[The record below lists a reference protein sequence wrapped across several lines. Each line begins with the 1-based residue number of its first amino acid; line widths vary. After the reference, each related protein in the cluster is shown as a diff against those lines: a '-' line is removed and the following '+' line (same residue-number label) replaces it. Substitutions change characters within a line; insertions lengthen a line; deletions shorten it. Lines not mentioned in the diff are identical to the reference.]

1 MRCSCTLL
9 LGACVAIGSSAG
21 AAADESR
28 VITVEEAV
36 ALAIG
41 QNASLQAARARL
53 EAGQAM
59 ASSTARHLAPAIHL
73 SDEFQHYNS
82 AFTPLITAGP
92 PGTPAAPFPVRK
104 QDTNMFTIG
113 LDQPLLGLLRLS
125 AEHAGQQRNAE
136 AGAAQVESA
145 ELSLRQAVETAYLRV
160 FEAKAL
166 EETALA
172 SERELN
178 DRLEVARA
186 QLASGVLT
194 DADVLRVQVAA
205 ANARQQ
211 AIQAHAQGL
220 VSRASL
226 LALVGLPADDLG
238 VSLAEPKSLLEASEK
253 RPEAAAAQQQAQ
265 EGRPEIV
272 QTRLSLEAGEHQRR
286 ARLYALLPDIDLE
299 GAYMRSYGQI
309 ILPTN
314 FAFIGISARWAIWEW
329 GASYAAYR
337 ASRAQARAAAFD
349 LENQKQQIRAE
360 VTSGMAQLDAAASAI
375 SVAEQAIASA
385 QEAYR
390 VTDAQLKAGTATT
403 TDLLEAQSALTQ
415 ARLNYLRAQ
424 YELAISRVNLR
435 RALGR

>member
-1 MRCSCTLL
+1 LL
-9 LGACVAIGSSAG
+9 LGACLAFGSSVG

-36 ALAIG
+36 ALAMG

-53 EAGQAM
+53 EGGQAM
-59 ASSTARHLAPAIHL
+59 ASSTARRLAPAIRL
-73 SDEFQHYNS
+73 GDEYQHYNE
-82 AFTPLITAGP
+82 AFVVPMGAG
-92 PGTPAAPFPVRK
+92 AVFPVRK
-104 QDTNMFTIG
+104 QDTNLFTVSA
-113 LDQPLLGLLRLS
+113 DQPLLGLLRLS
-125 AEHAGQQRNAE
+125 ADYQSQQRGTE
-136 AGAAQVESA
+136 AGAAQVQSA
-145 ELSLRQAVETAYLRV
+145 ELSLRQAVETMYLRV
-160 FEAKAL
+160 FEARAL
-166 EETALA
+166 EGTALA

-186 QLASGVLT
+186 QLATGVLT
-194 DADVLRVQVAA
+194 EADVLRVQVAA

-211 AIQAHAQGL
+211 AIQAHSQEL
-220 VSRASL
+220 VARAGL
-226 LALVGLPADDLG
+226 LALMGLSADDAS
-238 VSLAEPKSLLEASEK
+238 VSFAEPKSLLESGQT
-253 RPEAAAAQQQAQ
+253 RPEAGAAQDQALS
-265 EGRPEIV
+265 GRPEIL

-286 ARLYALLPDIDLE
+286 ARLYSLLPEIDLE
-299 GAYMRSYGQI
+299 GAYLRSYGQI

-314 FAFIGISARWAIWEW
+314 SLFIGLSAKWAIWEW
-329 GASYAAYR
+329 GASYALYR
-337 ASRAQARAAAFD
+337 ASRDQERAAAFD

-360 VTSGMAQLDAAASAI
+360 VTSTMAQLDAAASAI
-375 SVAEQAIASA
+375 TVAEQAIASA

-435 RALGR
+435 RTLGR

>member
-9 LGACVAIGSSAG
+9 LGACLAFGSSVG
-21 AAADESR
+21 VAADESR

-53 EAGQAM
+53 EGGQAM
-59 ASSTARHLAPAIHL
+59 ASSTARRLAPAIRL
-73 SDEFQHYNS
+73 GDEYQHYNE
-82 AFTPLITAGP
+82 AFVVPMGAG
-92 PGTPAAPFPVRK
+92 AVFPVRK
-104 QDTNMFTIG
+104 QDTNLFTVSA
-113 LDQPLLGLLRLS
+113 DQPLLGLLRLS
-125 AEHAGQQRNAE
+125 ADYQSQQRSTE
-136 AGAAQVESA
+136 AGAAQVQSA
-145 ELSLRQAVETAYLRV
+145 ELSLRQAVETMYLRV
-160 FEAKAL
+160 FEARAL
-166 EETALA
+166 EGTALA

-186 QLASGVLT
+186 QLATGVLT
-194 DADVLRVQVAA
+194 EADVLRVQVAA

-211 AIQAHAQGL
+211 AIQAHSQEL
-220 VSRASL
+220 VARAGL
-226 LALVGLPADDLG
+226 LALMGLSADDAS
-238 VSLAEPKSLLEASEK
+238 VSFAEPKSLLESGQT
-253 RPEAAAAQQQAQ
+253 RPEAAAAQDQALS
-265 EGRPEIV
+265 GRPEIL
-272 QTRLSLEAGEHQRR
+272 QTRLSLQAGEHQRR
-286 ARLYALLPDIDLE
+286 ARLYSLLPEIDLE
-299 GAYMRSYGQI
+299 GAYLRSYGQI

-314 FAFIGISARWAIWEW
+314 SLFIGLSAKWAIWEW
-329 GASYAAYR
+329 GASYALYR

-360 VTSGMAQLDAAASAI
+360 VTSTMAQLDAAASAI

-435 RALGR
+435 RTLGL

>member
-1 MRCSCTLL
+1 MRRLSTLL
-9 LGACVAIGSSAG
+9 LGCCVLTLPSSASASAG
-21 AAADESR
+21 ESR
-28 VITVEEAV
+28 VITVDEAV

-53 EAGQAM
+53 EGGQAA
-59 ASSTARHLAPAIHL
+59 ASSTARRLAPAIHL
-73 SDEFQHYNS
+73 SDEYQHYNS
-82 AFTPLITAGP
+82 AFIVPMGGGAL
-92 PGTPAAPFPVRK
+92 FPVRK
-104 QDTNMFTIG
+104 QDTNLFTVAA
-113 LDQPLLGLLRLS
+113 DQPLLGLLRLS
-125 AEHAGQQRNAE
+125 ADYESQQKGAE
-136 AGAAQVESA
+136 AGAAQVQSA
-145 ELSLRQAVETAYLRV
+145 ELSLRQAVETVYLRV
-160 FEAKAL
+160 FEARAL
-166 EETALA
+166 EGTALA

-186 QLASGVLT
+186 QLATGVLT
-194 DADVLRVQVAA
+194 EADVLRVQVAV

-211 AIQAHAQGL
+211 AIQAHAQEL
-220 VSRASL
+220 VARASL
-226 LALVGLPADDLG
+226 LALLGLPADDAG
-238 VSLAEPKSLLEASEK
+238 VTLVEPSSLLAPAD
-253 RPEAAAAQQQAQ
+253 RAPEAAVAQNQALS
-265 EGRPEIV
+265 GRPEIL

-286 ARLYALLPDIDLE
+286 ARQYALLPEIDLE
-299 GAYMRSYGQI
+299 GAYLRSYGQV

-314 FAFIGISARWAIWEW
+314 SAFVGINAKWAIWEW

-337 ASRAQARAAAFD
+337 ASQAQARAAAFD

-360 VTSGMAQLDAAASAI
+360 VTAGMAQLDAAASAI
-375 SVAEQAIASA
+375 SVAEQAITSA

-390 VTDAQLKAGTATT
+390 VTDAQLRAGTATT

>member
-1 MRCSCTLL
+1 MGKSFLLL
-9 LGACVAIGSSAG
+9 LGGCALATLASIDATAG
-21 AAADESR
+21 EAR
-28 VITVEEAV
+28 VITVDEAV
-36 ALAIG
+36 AMALA
-41 QNASLQAARARL
+41 QNPGLQAVRARL
-53 EAGQAM
+53 EAGQAA
-59 ASSTARHLAPAIHL
+59 ASSSARRLAPAIHL

-82 AFTPLITAGP
+82 TFDASLGP
-92 PGTPAAPFPVRK
+92 GASFRVRK
-104 QDTNMFTIG
+104 QDTNMFTVAA
-113 LDQPLLGLLRLS
+113 DQPLLGLLRLS
-125 AEHAGQQRNAE
+125 ADYSGQQESAE

-145 ELSLRQAVETAYLRV
+145 ELSLRQAVETLYLRV
-160 FEAKAL
+160 FEARAL
-166 EETALA
+166 EGTALA

-186 QLASGVLT
+186 QLATGVLT
-194 DADVLRVQVAA
+194 EADVLRVQVAA

-211 AIQAHAQGL
+211 AIQAHAQEL
-220 VSRASL
+220 VSRAGL
-226 LALVGLPADDLG
+226 LALMGLAADDAG
-238 VSLAEPKSLLEASEK
+238 VTFVEPKSLLESGQK
-253 RPEAAAAQQQAQ
+253 RPEASAAQDQALS
-265 EGRPEIV
+265 GRPEIL
-272 QTRLSLEAGEHQRR
+272 QIRLSLQAGEHQRR
-286 ARLYALLPDIDLE
+286 ARLYALLPEIDLE
-299 GAYMRSYGQI
+299 GAYLRSYGQVI
-309 ILPTN
+309 VPTN
-314 FAFIGISARWAIWEW
+314 SAFIGLKAQWAIWEW

-390 VTDAQLKAGTATT
+390 VTDAQLQAGTATT

>member
-1 MRCSCTLL
+1 LL
-9 LGACVAIGSSAG
+9 LGACAAFGSSVG
-21 AAADESR
+21 VAADESR
-28 VITVEEAV
+28 VISVEEAV

-53 EAGQAM
+53 EGGQAM
-59 ASSTARHLAPAIHL
+59 ASSTARRLAPAIRL
-73 SDEFQHYNS
+73 GDEYQHYNE
-82 AFTPLITAGP
+82 AFVVPMGAG
-92 PGTPAAPFPVRK
+92 AVFPVRK
-104 QDTNMFTIG
+104 QDTNLFTVSA
-113 LDQPLLGLLRLS
+113 DQPLLGLLRLS
-125 AEHAGQQRNAE
+125 ADYQSQQRSTE
-136 AGAAQVESA
+136 AGAAQVQSA
-145 ELSLRQAVETAYLRV
+145 ELSLRQAVETMYLRV
-160 FEAKAL
+160 FEARAL
-166 EETALA
+166 EGTALA

-186 QLASGVLT
+186 QLATGVLT
-194 DADVLRVQVAA
+194 EADVLRVQVAA

-211 AIQAHAQGL
+211 AIQAHSQEL
-220 VSRASL
+220 VARAGL
-226 LALVGLPADDLG
+226 LALMGLSADDAS
-238 VSLAEPKSLLEASEK
+238 VSFAEPKSLLESGQT
-253 RPEAAAAQQQAQ
+253 RPEAAAAQDQALS
-265 EGRPEIV
+265 GRPEIL
-272 QTRLSLEAGEHQRR
+272 QTRLSLQAGEHQRR
-286 ARLYALLPDIDLE
+286 ARLYSLLPEIDLE
-299 GAYMRSYGQI
+299 GAYLRSYGQI

-314 FAFIGISARWAIWEW
+314 SLFIGLSAKWAIWEW
-329 GASYAAYR
+329 GASYALYR

-360 VTSGMAQLDAAASAI
+360 VTSTMAQLDAAASAI

-435 RALGR
+435 RTLGL

>member
-1 MRCSCTLL
+1 MRWSCPLL
-9 LGACVAIGSSAG
+9 LGACAAFGSSVG
-21 AAADESR
+21 VAADESR

-53 EAGQAM
+53 EGGQAM
-59 ASSTARHLAPAIHL
+59 ASSTARRLAPAIRL
-73 SDEFQHYNS
+73 GDEYQHYNE
-82 AFTPLITAGP
+82 AFVVPMGAG
-92 PGTPAAPFPVRK
+92 AVFPVRK
-104 QDTNMFTIG
+104 QDTNLFTVSA
-113 LDQPLLGLLRLS
+113 DQPLLGLLRLS
-125 AEHAGQQRNAE
+125 ADYQSQQRSTE
-136 AGAAQVESA
+136 AGAAQVQSA
-145 ELSLRQAVETAYLRV
+145 ELSLRQAVETMYLRV
-160 FEAKAL
+160 FEARAL
-166 EETALA
+166 EGTALA

-186 QLASGVLT
+186 QLATGVLT
-194 DADVLRVQVAA
+194 EADVLRVQVAA

-211 AIQAHAQGL
+211 AIQAHSQEL
-220 VSRASL
+220 VARAGL
-226 LALVGLPADDLG
+226 LALMGLSADDAS
-238 VSLAEPKSLLEASEK
+238 VSFVEPKSLLESGQT
-253 RPEAAAAQQQAQ
+253 RPEAGAAQDQALS
-265 EGRPEIV
+265 GRPEIL

-286 ARLYALLPDIDLE
+286 ARLYSLLPEIDLE
-299 GAYMRSYGQI
+299 GAYLRSYGQI

-314 FAFIGISARWAIWEW
+314 SLFIGLSAKWAIWEW
-329 GASYAAYR
+329 GASYALYR

-360 VTSGMAQLDAAASAI
+360 VTSTMAQLDAAASAI
-375 SVAEQAIASA
+375 TVAEQAIASA

-435 RALGR
+435 RTLGL

>member
-9 LGACVAIGSSAG
+9 LGACLAFGSSVG

-36 ALAIG
+36 ALAMG

-53 EAGQAM
+53 EGGQAM
-59 ASSTARHLAPAIHL
+59 ASSTARRLAPAIRL
-73 SDEFQHYNS
+73 GDEYQHYNE
-82 AFTPLITAGP
+82 AFVVPMGAG
-92 PGTPAAPFPVRK
+92 AVFPVRK
-104 QDTNMFTIG
+104 QDTNLVTVSA
-113 LDQPLLGLLRLS
+113 DQPLLGLLRLS
-125 AEHAGQQRNAE
+125 ADYQSQQRGTE
-136 AGAAQVESA
+136 AGAAQVQSA
-145 ELSLRQAVETAYLRV
+145 ELSLRQAVETMYLRV
-160 FEAKAL
+160 FEARAL
-166 EETALA
+166 EGTALA

-186 QLASGVLT
+186 QLATGVLT
-194 DADVLRVQVAA
+194 EADVLRVQVAA

-211 AIQAHAQGL
+211 AIQAHSQEL
-220 VSRASL
+220 VARAGL
-226 LALVGLPADDLG
+226 LALMGLSADDAS
-238 VSLAEPKSLLEASEK
+238 VSFVEPKSLLESGQT
-253 RPEAAAAQQQAQ
+253 RPEAGAAQDQALS
-265 EGRPEIV
+265 GRPEIL

-286 ARLYALLPDIDLE
+286 ARLYSLLPEIDLE
-299 GAYMRSYGQI
+299 GAYLRSYGQI

-314 FAFIGISARWAIWEW
+314 SLFIGLSAKWAIWEW
-329 GASYAAYR
+329 GASYALYR
-337 ASRAQARAAAFD
+337 ASRDQERAAAFD

-360 VTSGMAQLDAAASAI
+360 VTSTMAQLDAAASAI
-375 SVAEQAIASA
+375 TVAEQAIASA

-435 RALGR
+435 RTLGR

>member
-1 MRCSCTLL
+1 MGRFSTLL
-9 LGACVAIGSSAG
+9 LGCCAFALRFSASASAG
-21 AAADESR
+21 ESR
-28 VITVEEAV
+28 VITVDEAV

-53 EAGQAM
+53 EGGQAA

-82 AFTPLITAGP
+82 AFIVPMGGGAL
-92 PGTPAAPFPVRK
+92 FPVRK
-104 QDTNMFTIG
+104 QDTNLFTVAA
-113 LDQPLLGLLRLS
+113 DQPLLGLLHLS
-125 AEHAGQQRNAE
+125 DDYESQKESAE
-136 AGAAQVESA
+136 AGAAQVQSA
-145 ELSLRQAVETAYLRV
+145 ELSLRQAVETLYLRV

-186 QLASGVLT
+186 QLATGVLT
-194 DADVLRVQVAA
+194 EADVLRVQVAA

-211 AIQAHAQGL
+211 AIQAHSQEL
-220 VSRASL
+220 VSRAGL
-226 LALVGLPADDLG
+226 LALIGLPADDTG
-238 VSLAEPKSLLEASEK
+238 VIFVEPKSLLESGQK
-253 RPEAAAAQQQAQ
+253 RPEAAAAQDQALS
-265 EGRPEIV
+265 GRPEIL
-272 QTRLSLEAGEHQRR
+272 QTRLSLQAGEHQQR
-286 ARLYALLPDIDLE
+286 ARLYALLPEIDLE
-299 GAYMRSYGQI
+299 GAYLRSYGQI

-314 FAFIGISARWAIWEW
+314 SAFIGLNAKWAIWEW

-337 ASRAQARAAAFD
+337 ASQAQARAAAFD

-360 VTSGMAQLDAAASAI
+360 VTSTMAQLDAAASAI
-375 SVAEQAIASA
+375 SVAEQAITSA

-390 VTDAQLKAGTATT
+390 VTDAQLQAGTATT
-403 TDLLEAQSALTQ
+403 TDLLEAQSALPQ

-424 YELAISRVNLR
+424 YELAISRVNLK

>member
-1 MRCSCTLL
+1 MRWSCPLL
-9 LGACVAIGSSAG
+9 LGACAAFGSSVG
-21 AAADESR
+21 VAADESR

-53 EAGQAM
+53 EGGQAM
-59 ASSTARHLAPAIHL
+59 ASSTARRLAPAIRL
-73 SDEFQHYNS
+73 GDEYQHYNE
-82 AFTPLITAGP
+82 AFVVPMGAG
-92 PGTPAAPFPVRK
+92 AVFPVRK
-104 QDTNMFTIG
+104 QDTNLFTVSA
-113 LDQPLLGLLRLS
+113 DQPLLGLLRLS
-125 AEHAGQQRNAE
+125 ADYQSQQRSTE
-136 AGAAQVESA
+136 AGAAQVQSA
-145 ELSLRQAVETAYLRV
+145 ELSLRQAVETMYLRV
-160 FEAKAL
+160 FEARAL
-166 EETALA
+166 EGTALA

-186 QLASGVLT
+186 QLATGVLT
-194 DADVLRVQVAA
+194 EADVLRVQVAA

-211 AIQAHAQGL
+211 AIQAHSQEL
-220 VSRASL
+220 VARAGL
-226 LALVGLPADDLG
+226 LALMGLSADDAS
-238 VSLAEPKSLLEASEK
+238 VSFAEPKSLLESGQT
-253 RPEAAAAQQQAQ
+253 RPEAAAAQNHALS
-265 EGRPEIV
+265 GRPEIL

-286 ARLYALLPDIDLE
+286 ARLYSLLPEIDLE
-299 GAYMRSYGQI
+299 GAYLRSYGQI

-314 FAFIGISARWAIWEW
+314 SLFIGLSAKWAIWEW
-329 GASYAAYR
+329 GASYALYR
-337 ASRAQARAAAFD
+337 ASRDQERAAAFD

-360 VTSGMAQLDAAASAI
+360 VTSTMAQLDAAASAI
-375 SVAEQAIASA
+375 TVAEQAIASA

-435 RALGR
+435 RTLGL

>member
-1 MRCSCTLL
+1 MRRFSTLF
-9 LGACVAIGSSAG
+9 LGCWVVIRLSA
-21 AAADESR
+21 ANVSADESR

-36 ALAIG
+36 AMAIG
-41 QNASLQAARARL
+41 QNPGLQAARARL

-59 ASSTARHLAPAIHL
+59 ASSTARRLAPAIHL
-73 SDEFQHYNS
+73 SDEFQHYNA
-82 AFTPLITAGP
+82 AFVPLIPAGP
-92 PGTPAAPFPVRK
+92 GQTAPFPVRK
-104 QDTNMFTIG
+104 QDTNMFTIAA
-113 LDQPLLGLLRLS
+113 DQPLLGLLRLS
-125 AEHAGQQRNAE
+125 ADYESQQRTAE

-145 ELSLRQAVETAYLRV
+145 ELSLRQAVESMYLRV

-186 QLASGVLT
+186 QLATGVLT
-194 DADVLRVQVAA
+194 EADVLRVQVAA

-226 LALVGLPADDLG
+226 LALLGLPADDLA
-238 VSLAEPKSLLEASEK
+238 VSFAEPRSLLESGDK
-253 RPEAAAAQQQAQ
+253 RPEAAAAQHQAQ
-265 EGRPEIV
+265 DGRPEIA
-272 QTRLSLEAGEHQRR
+272 QIQLSLQAGEHQRR

-314 FAFIGISARWAIWEW
+314 FAFIGLSARWAIWEW

-375 SVAEQAIASA
+375 SVAEQAVDSA

-390 VTDAQLKAGTATT
+390 VTDAQVKAGAATT

-415 ARLNYLRAQ
+415 ARLNHLRSQ

-435 RALGR
+435 RALGRQ

>member
-1 MRCSCTLL
+1 MRRFSTLF
-9 LGACVAIGSSAG
+9 LGYCAFTLRFSASASAG
-21 AAADESR
+21 ESR
-28 VITVEEAV
+28 VITVDEAV
-36 ALAIG
+36 ALAIA
-41 QNASLQAARARL
+41 QNAGLQAARARL
-53 EAGQAM
+53 ESGQAL

-73 SDEFQHYNS
+73 SDEFLHYNA
-82 AFTPLITAGP
+82 AFVPLIPAGP
-92 PGTPAAPFPVRK
+92 GQTAPFPVRK
-104 QDTNMFTIG
+104 QNTNMFTIAA
-113 LDQPLLGLLRLS
+113 DQPLLGLLRLS
-125 AEHAGQQRNAE
+125 ADYQSQQESTE
-136 AGAAQVESA
+136 AGAALVASA
-145 ELSLRQAVETAYLRV
+145 ELSLRQAVETLYLRV

-186 QLASGVLT
+186 QLATGVLT
-194 DADVLRVQVAA
+194 EADVLRVQVAA

-211 AIQAHAQGL
+211 AIQAHSQEL

-226 LALVGLPADDLG
+226 LALLGLAADDTG
-238 VSLAEPKSLLEASEK
+238 VILVEPSSLLASGEK
-253 RPEAAAAQQQAQ
+253 APEAAAAQDQALSR
-265 EGRPEIV
+265 RPEIL
-272 QTRLSLEAGEHQRR
+272 QTRLTLQAGEHQQR
-286 ARLYALLPDIDLE
+286 ARRYALLPEIDLE

-314 FAFIGISARWAIWEW
+314 FAFIGLSAKWAIWEW

-337 ASRAQARAAAFD
+337 ASQAQARAAAFD

-360 VTSGMAQLDAAASAI
+360 VTSTMAQLDAAASAI
-375 SVAEQAIASA
+375 SVAKQAIDSA

-390 VTDAQLKAGTATT
+390 VTDAQLQAGTATT

-435 RALGR
+435 RALGQQ

>member
-1 MRCSCTLL
+1 MRSSRLL
-9 LGACVAIGSSAG
+9 LGACAPALLVSAAASAG
-21 AAADESR
+21 ESR

-41 QNASLQAARARL
+41 QNAGLQAARARL
-53 EAGQAM
+53 EGGQDV
-59 ASSTARHLAPAIHL
+59 ASSTARRLAPAIRL
-73 SDEFQHYNS
+73 SDQFLHYNA
-82 AFTPLITAGP
+82 AFVPLIPAGP
-92 PGTPAAPFPVRK
+92 GQTAPFPVRK
-104 QDTNMFTIG
+104 QDTNMFTVTA
-113 LDQPLLGLLRLS
+113 DQPLLGLLRLS
-125 AEHAGQQRNAE
+125 ADYESQQRSAE

-145 ELSLRQAVETAYLRV
+145 ELSLRQAVETLYLRV
-160 FEAKAL
+160 FEARAL
-166 EETALA
+166 EGTALA

-211 AIQAHAQGL
+211 AIQAHSQEL
-220 VSRASL
+220 VSRAGL
-226 LALVGLPADDLG
+226 LALMGLPADDAG
-238 VSLAEPKSLLEASEK
+238 VTFVEPSLLLASGEK
-253 RPEAAAAQQQAQ
+253 APAAAAAQEQALHR
-265 EGRPEIV
+265 RPEIL
-272 QTRLSLEAGEHQRR
+272 QIRLSLEAGEHQRR
-286 ARLYALLPDIDLE
+286 ARQYALLPEIDLQ

-314 FAFIGISARWAIWEW
+314 SAFVGLNATWAIWEW
-329 GASYAAYR
+329 GASYLAYR
-337 ASRAQARAAAFD
+337 ASQAQERAVAFD

-375 SVAEQAIASA
+375 SVAEQAITSA

-390 VTDAQLKAGTATT
+390 VTDAQVQAGTATT

-435 RALGR
+435 RAMGR